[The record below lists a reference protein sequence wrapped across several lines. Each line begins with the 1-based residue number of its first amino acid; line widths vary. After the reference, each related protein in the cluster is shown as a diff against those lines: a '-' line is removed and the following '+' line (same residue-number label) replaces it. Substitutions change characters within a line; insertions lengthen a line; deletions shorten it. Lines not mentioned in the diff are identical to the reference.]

1 MCTSGKRPF
10 PLLMGYG
17 PLFFIDPLQ
26 TYRTKGAD
34 GGTWEGRTTSMDS
47 RGTWEMVVHSHT
59 LCRPKPA
66 MSTLSPLSYF
76 PTSYGAF
83 SFTVISQKVTI
94 KSSSLAYAL
103 LLKKSHFY
111 WCVYCKQ
118 PQECCFSCSMGCS
131 CLLWWHCLYCLCA
144 QRIQPGFQEFFP
156 APVALFH
163 ITCPCPSVASLK

>member
-1 MCTSGKRPF
+1 MIEITLREVIALF
-10 PLLMGYG
+10 PVTIFVRHLPETIQPCVHQAMGYG

-111 WCVYCKQ
+111 
-118 PQECCFSCSMGCS
+118 
-131 CLLWWHCLYCLCA
+131 
-144 QRIQPGFQEFFP
+144 
-156 APVALFH
+156 
-163 ITCPCPSVASLK
+163 